1 MIQHTEARKRPAPR
15 NLSKSK
21 ILAGLQCPRRLYL
34 EVYHPELIEFS
45 AGTEA
50 RFKAG
55 HQVGALAQAL
65 FPDGILIEHARAPGE
80 ALRETSERLKSA
92 GNITLFEPAF
102 QAGGAYFR
110 ADILRRSRGEWHLI
124 EVKSTTEVKEYHRTD
139 VATQTWVL
147 EQQGIRPA
155 RVQLAHIDNCFVYP
169 GGGDYRRLFAFAD
182 LSSDIQD
189 LKPLVPRWLAQFK
202 TLLAGAEPVIS
213 PGKQCKLPVE
223 CPFRNH
229 CAPADQQPEYPV
241 TLLPRGGKTVEA
253 LVAAG
258 FRDLREVPEDLL
270 ENPLHQLIHQ
280 VTLSGEPHLDPE
292 AAKELQA
299 LGWPRYYLDFE
310 TIQFAVPIWAG
321 TRPYQQLPFQW
332 SCHVEQKGGVLEHRE
347 FLGLSGNPPMRAF
360 AESLLRAI
368 PPDDGPILGYNNG
381 FELGILRGLAEMFPD
396 LAAPLLALEDRF
408 FDLLTLV
415 RQNYYHPAMKGSRSL
430 KAVLPTIA
438 PDLNYASMVVQDGGM
453 AQEAYLEVIQPETT
467 DARREEIRHG
477 LLAYCGMDTMAL
489 VRMVSFID
497 RVGKF
502 DKTRY

>member
-1 MIQHTEARKRPAPR
+1 MMQHTTGIKKVAPR

-65 FPDGILIEHARAPGE
+65 FPDGILIEHARAPGK

-92 GNITLFEPAF
+92 GDITLFEPAF

-110 ADILRRSRGEWHLI
+110 ADILRQSRGEWHLI
-124 EVKSTTEVKEYHRTD
+124 EVKSTTEVKDYHRTD
-139 VATQTWVL
+139 VATQSWVL
-147 EQQGIRPA
+147 EQQGIRPKHI
-155 RVQLAHIDNCFVYP
+155 QLAHIDNSFVYP
-169 GGGDYRRLFAFAD
+169 GGGDYRGLFAFAD
-182 LSSDIQD
+182 LSADIQP
-189 LKPLVPRWLAQFK
+189 LEPLVPQWIGQFK
-202 TLLAGAEPVIS
+202 TMLAGAEPTIAT
-213 PGKQCKLPVE
+213 GKQCIKPVE

-229 CAPADQQPEYPV
+229 CAPADQQPEYPI

-253 LVAAG
+253 LAEAG
-258 FRDLREVPEDLL
+258 YRDLREVPEDLL

-280 VTLSGEPHLDPE
+280 VTLSGKPYLGPK
-292 AAKELQA
+292 AARSLQA

-332 SCHVEQKGGVLEHRE
+332 SCHVEQKGCDLEHRE
-347 FLGLSGNPPMRAF
+347 FLDLSGKPPMRDF
-360 AESLLRAI
+360 AETLLHAI
-368 PPDDGPILGYNNG
+368 PSDGGPILGYNNG

-396 LAAPLLALEDRF
+396 LSTPLLALEDRF

-430 KAVLPTIA
+430 KVVLPTIA
-438 PDLNYASMVVQDGGM
+438 PDLNYDSMAVQDGGM
-453 AQEAYLEVIQPETT
+453 AQEAYLEAIQPETSDT
-467 DARREEIRHG
+467 RREEIWDE
-477 LLAYCGMDTMAL
+477 LLAYCGVDTMAL
-489 VRMVSFID
+489 VRMADIFG
-497 RVGKF
+497 RGKQ
-502 DKTRY
+502 